1 MKEYR
6 VMICGSRTFNDYH
19 KLKNEVLRALMERN
33 ISVRYFDIII
43 VSGGANGADKLGE
56 NFAIENKYKIERHP
70 ALWRDLTKE
79 PCKVKINKYG
89 KPYNCLAGL
98 NRNKDMVAV
107 SDLVIMF
114 HDGKSKGT
122 LDDLNL
128 CNKYNK
134 DYEYILFN

>member
-43 VSGGANGADKLGE
+43 VSGEANGADKLGE
-56 NFAIENKYKIERHP
+56 KFALENGYKIERYP
-70 ALWRDLTKE
+70 ALWSDLTKE

-128 CNKYNK
+128 CKKYNK